1 MKNIEKRVVDD
12 PQNNIATR
20 RLAIKQV
27 KKMRNSSRSSKEKK
41 SIDELLDR
49 LEAEIQAIMDKQA
62 LENEKPNDGKEP
74 ETKPTKTQEEIKAIM
89 DRLNKWSERFAR

>member
-20 RLAIKQV
+20 QLAIKQV

-62 LENEKPNDGKEP
+62 LEVQKPKDDKEP